1 MKILHTADWHIG
13 NTFFGNDRN
22 EEHRLFFDF
31 LLRTIGEEHPDAL
44 VVAGDVFDTSNPSAE
59 AQKIYYN
66 FLHRATRENPGLQIV
81 IIAGNHD
88 SAGRIEAPGEL
99 LAADNI
105 FVRGYMRND
114 TDGTPDINR
123 MIIPLR
129 GRENADDMAVCLA
142 VPFLRSYE
150 LPEGKSFADS
160 MARFFDTLAAEA
172 RHRYGKQMPMLLL
185 AHFYAT
191 GSEIAAE
198 DHSERI
204 IIGGEESVD
213 ISSFCR
219 KFDYVAL
226 GHIHKAQKID
236 GLENV
241 RYAGSALPM
250 SFSEKGYRHGVV
262 CVEINNDDLITI
274 TDIPFDPPHPLMSI
288 PARGALITDEALDA
302 ISRLPRAGKDT
313 PPANYPYVE
322 VKIDASE
329 PDPTIPRKIRDMFE
343 GKAAIL
349 CSIKRIEKSNIDYKE
364 LEIKTSEELRRLT
377 PQSVA
382 QTIYSKRYGGEK
394 MPDTLLELLKQ
405 AEQAAITS
413 SEEK

>member
-1 MKILHTADWHIG
+1 M
-13 NTFFGNDRN
+13 
-22 EEHRLFFDF
+22 
-31 LLRTIGEEHPDAL
+31 
-44 VVAGDVFDTSNPSAE
+44 
-59 AQKIYYN
+59 
-66 FLHRATRENPGLQIV
+66 

-274 TDIPFDPPHPLMSI
+274 TDIPFDPPHPLISI
-288 PARGALITDEALDA
+288 PARGH
-302 ISRLPRAGKDT
+302 S
-313 PPANYPYVE
+313 PPTRP
-322 VKIDASE
+322 S
-329 PDPTIPRKIRDMFE
+329 T
-343 GKAAIL
+343 
-349 CSIKRIEKSNIDYKE
+349 
-364 LEIKTSEELRRLT
+364 
-377 PQSVA
+377 Q
-382 QTIYSKRYGGEK
+382 
-394 MPDTLLELLKQ
+394 
-405 AEQAAITS
+405 
-413 SEEK
+413 

>member
-1 MKILHTADWHIG
+1 
-13 NTFFGNDRN
+13 
-22 EEHRLFFDF
+22 
-31 LLRTIGEEHPDAL
+31 
-44 VVAGDVFDTSNPSAE
+44 
-59 AQKIYYN
+59 
-66 FLHRATRENPGLQIV
+66 
-81 IIAGNHD
+81 
-88 SAGRIEAPGEL
+88 
-99 LAADNI
+99 
-105 FVRGYMRND
+105 
-114 TDGTPDINR
+114 
-123 MIIPLR
+123 
-129 GRENADDMAVCLA
+129 
-142 VPFLRSYE
+142 
-150 LPEGKSFADS
+150 
-160 MARFFDTLAAEA
+160 
-172 RHRYGKQMPMLLL
+172 
-185 AHFYAT
+185 
-191 GSEIAAE
+191 
-198 DHSERI
+198 
-204 IIGGEESVD
+204 
-213 ISSFCR
+213 
-219 KFDYVAL
+219 
-226 GHIHKAQKID
+226 
-236 GLENV
+236 
-241 RYAGSALPM
+241 M

-288 PARGALITDEALDA
+288 PARGALTTDEALDA